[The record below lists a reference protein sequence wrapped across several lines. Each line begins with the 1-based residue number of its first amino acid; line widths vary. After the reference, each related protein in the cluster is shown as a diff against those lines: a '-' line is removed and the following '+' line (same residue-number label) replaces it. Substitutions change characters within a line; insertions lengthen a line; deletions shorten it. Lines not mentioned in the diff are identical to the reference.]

1 MYESLVSVGIVDLV
15 ALPLLLHTRVVSQQ
29 HVVRLYTVSG
39 KKGANLFFA
48 SNFAKCWLIFNILSH
63 SEA

>member
-15 ALPLLLHTRVVSQQ
+15 ALPTIIVAYTCRFTAARCTIVHRV
-29 HVVRLYTVSG
+29 R

-48 SNFAKCWLIFNILSH
+48 SNFAKC
-63 SEA
+63 